1 MCLGAGLLAGAG
13 GGAAAG
19 TAAAGTAAAGTAAA
33 TGFGAAASAGSAL
46 GFGAGAAS
54 LAGTALP
61 AAAFVPAAGAA
72 AGAAAGTAASF
83 GAAATAGSALGFG
96 SLGASLLASAPAI
109 PFVAPTVTGATGLFG
124 LGAATKPFLAGTA
137 LTLGTNISSD
147 MSQRDQIFRQ
157 VQGIYDSSLQLIIN
171 AEKAKAEQEKAI
183 NELLDNKV
191 KSKKQEI
198 LTVKIKTLKAKEAL
212 IASERAGVT
221 IGLLAQD
228 FDNQGANA
236 TESILQESD
245 TIVSQALRNKN
256 AVVATRDTRRNAA
269 KDQITKA
276 ASAANAAPTLL
287 GSITK
292 TLGSGLT
299 TYATLR
305 ALA

>member
-13 GGAAAG
+13 GG
-19 TAAAGTAAAGTAAA
+19 AAAGTAAAGTAAA

-54 LAGTALP
+54 LAGTAGT
-61 AAAFVPAAGAA
+61 AAAFAPV

-83 GAAATAGSALGFG
+83 GAAATACSALGFG

-212 IASERAGVT
+212 IASERAGIT

-245 TIVSQALRNKN
+245 TLVSQALRDKN
-256 AVVATRDTRRNAA
+256 AVIATRDTRRNAA
-269 KDQITKA
+269 KDQITRA
-276 ASAANAAPTLL
+276 TNLANSAPTLL
-287 GSITK
+287 GAITK
-292 TLGSGLT
+292 TLGSGLSS
-299 TYATLR
+299 YASLV
-305 ALA
+305 AA

>member
-13 GGAAAG
+13 GG
-19 TAAAGTAAAGTAAA
+19 AAAGTAAA

-61 AAAFVPAAGAA
+61 AAAFVPA

>member
-61 AAAFVPAAGAA
+61 AAAFVPA